1 MVAVFLYRM
10 VRGSSNTRG
19 REIGHDVDD
28 ELPPPPSVEQLM
40 AMYEANRDTNQRL
53 FDRIVD
59 NATTF
64 QGLWERAMEAEK
76 GKARDEESRKRPR
89 EDGQSSGSVKKGKT
103 GYRPAKLTCHS
114 CGQPGHYSSECPL
127 QNPNATAV
135 GTDYR
140 PAGLICYKCGEPG
153 HYAFECPL
161 KNMPPSNR
169 PGAPT
174 CYACGLSGHY
184 SFQCVQKSAQP
195 SNLNASA
202 VDTGY
207 RPPAPTCYACGMPG
221 HYSFECNQKNAG
233 LGAPPPARSGR
244 RRGRRRGRRNHVLV
258 EEAQED
264 PCVILGTT
272 FVNSFQLLLCLI
284 AVHLIHSCP
293 KKLAHQNGLVFE
305 ELFNPLIVKF
315 PGFSWYAIMICQDR
329 VLDIKY
335 LQFPLL

>member
-1 MVAVFLYRM
+1 MLMLSYELVLSSAKHAYALFMLPSFMSCYSRVAVFLYRM

-127 QNPNATAV
+127 
-135 GTDYR
+135 
-140 PAGLICYKCGEPG
+140 KEP
-153 HYAFECPL
+153 
-161 KNMPPSNR
+161 
-169 PGAPT
+169 
-174 CYACGLSGHY
+174 
-184 SFQCVQKSAQP
+184 QC
-195 SNLNASA
+195 
-202 VDTGY
+202 DCCRY
-207 RPPAPTCYACGMPG
+207 
-221 HYSFECNQKNAG
+221 
-233 LGAPPPARSGR
+233 
-244 RRGRRRGRRNHVLV
+244 
-258 EEAQED
+258 
-264 PCVILGTT
+264 
-272 FVNSFQLLLCLI
+272 
-284 AVHLIHSCP
+284 
-293 KKLAHQNGLVFE
+293 
-305 ELFNPLIVKF
+305 
-315 PGFSWYAIMICQDR
+315 
-329 VLDIKY
+329 
-335 LQFPLL
+335 